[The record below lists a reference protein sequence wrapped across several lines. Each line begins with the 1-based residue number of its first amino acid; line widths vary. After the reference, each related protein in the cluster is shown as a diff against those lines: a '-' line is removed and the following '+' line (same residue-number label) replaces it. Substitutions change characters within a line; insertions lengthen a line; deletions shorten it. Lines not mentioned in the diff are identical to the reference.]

1 MTDILFSPK
10 KINVPDTLVLIPH
23 FYDRAVFKKLQIR
36 ARKTVHLLGSDVLVF
51 QAYALVT
58 GFLGYPFLLT
68 LLEFIAGVKQKEI
81 FFLGTAG
88 SLNPRWD
95 HPCALNVT
103 RIHASSVFTHFSTCQ
118 DFGLKDLENDQFE
131 RVSAVSVDILQR
143 ETRSW
148 LKSQESRGI
157 DAVEMEIFPLRL
169 FLEKPFVALVVLSDR
184 VTGNG
189 IQPFSDV
196 ERLKKVFAGTF
207 GFIESLIQGEKSIGD
222 R

>member
-58 GFLGYPFLLT
+58 GFLGYPYLLT

-157 DAVEMEIFPLRL
+157 DAVEMEIFPLRVY
-169 FLEKPFVALVVLSDR
+169 LEKPFYALVVISDL
-184 VTGNG
+184 VSEEG
-189 IQPFSDV
+189 IKTFPDIKRLTAEFSS
-196 ERLKKVFAGTF
+196 AY
-207 GFIESLIQGEKSIGD
+207 GFIESLI
-222 R
+222 